1 MRRRIF
7 AAAVPVMLWLAA
19 VPSGQ
24 ASGQSI
30 FGINF
35 LGEHQFCG
43 SGRYRALG
51 FSSYAALDSV
61 CAVSANPATMADLP
75 RMTFS
80 MVEAVGFSNI
90 QSDDTTAYE
99 NRFQLPS
106 VMIGVPLRKGLVLG
120 VGYRT
125 RFEGKAD
132 FSLEQPIAGSPT
144 AREIFEHRSS
154 LFTVPLSIAWRATT
168 WARVAGMLQLER
180 GSIKDNSRIDFTATN
195 YQAAESRRERS
206 FSGTSWGVSAL
217 VQVHPRLSLGAG
229 MNNSIGYDVD
239 ETFTY
244 TRAKLDSVSPQWR
257 FTLPSSWEIGAALGI
272 TDRWW
277 LSSHFWQRGAP
288 APDGFPQLAGS
299 VGDERLISFGIERR
313 PSAAGG
319 FFAKAPLRLGFYE
332 DCWHLEYPAGHPVRS
347 RFVTFGSGFSLPGG
361 PGAIDVSFEF
371 GQIGSTG
378 DNGISERVFRIGF
391 GVSASEEWST
401 RKPNVGE

>member
-1 MRRRIF
+1 MRRWIVE
-7 AAAVPVMLWLAA
+7 AAVPVVLCLAA
-19 VPSGQ
+19 LPGGR
-24 ASGQSI
+24 ASAQSI

-80 MVEAVGFSNI
+80 VVEAVGFSNV
-90 QSDDTTAYE
+90 QSGDTTAYV

-125 RFEGKAD
+125 RFEGRGD
-132 FSLEQPIAGSPT
+132 FSREHPIEGSPT
-144 AREIFEHRSS
+144 ANEVYVHRLS
-154 LFTVPLSIAWRATT
+154 LFTVPLSIAWKAAT
-168 WARVAGMLQLER
+168 WARVAGVLQLER
-180 GSIKDNSRIDFTATN
+180 GSIRDNSRLEFNATN
-195 YQAAESRRERS
+195 FQTVESKRERS
-206 FSGTSWGVSAL
+206 FSATSWGASAL

-229 MNNSIGYDVD
+229 LNGSISYDVG

-244 TRAKLDSVSPQWR
+244 TRAKLDSTAAWR
-257 FTLPSSWEIGAALGI
+257 FTLPFSWEIGAAFGI
-272 TDRWW
+272 NDRYW
-277 LSSHFWQRGAP
+277 LTSHFWQRGAP
-288 APDGFPQLAGS
+288 APHGFPQLAGS

-313 PSAAGG
+313 TSAAGG

-332 DCWHLEYPAGHPVRS
+332 DRWHLEYPAGHPVHS

-371 GQIGSTG
+371 GQIGSTAG
-378 DNGISERVFRIGF
+378 NGIAERVFRIGF

-401 RKPNVGE
+401 RKNER